1 MNKPTEQTVDSSLS
15 PFDRPTA
22 RQKERLKQ
30 LPDDFEIKG
39 VVLKQS
45 KKPMD
50 TTDRRIVDEVIKYM
64 DDNRD
69 VHPYKWVMFASTASE
84 AASDYGRTVR
94 TLLEILTLAIP
105 LKPDTVLQSFKA
117 REFDAKYLH
126 TATSLLEQA
135 EAKLGGSEET
145 KEPQMRSAP
154 IDLPG
159 PTFLPVEDEAEE
171 RTYQLTA
178 DQIDDLVSGKLALIN
193 GELTEV
199 DGDSFGQGL
208 GAMVLDPTLAY
219 ADQLDT
225 DPARLKAA
233 AEKLTKFIADI
244 DITKVYENTEDVEK
258 YVFAATAEGT
268 VDLAYEDFL
277 AEVKTLGAD
286 VKLLDVA
293 LGMQEDY
300 WSTLRGRTIDAIRLK
315 LILNNQTDLYLAL
328 EKEFWVT
335 PYAILDRK

>member
-1 MNKPTEQTVDSSLS
+1 MDKPTEQTVDSSLS
-15 PFDRPTA
+15 P
-22 RQKERLKQ
+22 
-30 LPDDFEIKG
+30 
-39 VVLKQS
+39 

-69 VHPYKWVMFASTASE
+69 VHPYKWVMFASTVSE

-117 REFDAKYLH
+117 REFDAKYLY
-126 TATSLLEQA
+126 TATSLLGQA

-145 KEPQMRSAP
+145 KQPQMESAP

-159 PTFLPVEDEAEE
+159 PTFLPAEDEPEE

-199 DGDSFGQGL
+199 DGGSFGQGL
-208 GAMVLDPTLAY
+208 NAMAFDSALTLTEAEVDAMVY
-219 ADQLDT
+219 SVEQM
-225 DPARLKAA
+225 
-233 AEKLTKFIADI
+233 KL
-244 DITKVYENTEDVEK
+244 
-258 YVFAATAEGT
+258 
-268 VDLAYEDFL
+268 
-277 AEVKTLGAD
+277 AD
-286 VKLLDVA
+286 VKLNDLVADANIARLYDNTESVEEYTFVSSARPAVESAYEEFLSEVKRLGVDVCLRDVA
-293 LGMQEDY
+293 LHIQDRY
-300 WSTLRGRTIDAIRLK
+300 WPSLRGRVIDSLRLM
-315 LILNNQTDLYLAL
+315 LIINRQTELYLAL
-328 EKEFWVT
+328 EKEFWVK
-335 PYAILDRK
+335 PYAILAQGKRA